1 MFAIAT
7 TINHGVSLFLKEVA
21 LLVVPSP
28 HATMQ
33 SDAAISSP
41 KERLLFLLRNAN
53 LNLIFFELKGL

>member
-7 TINHGVSLFLKEVA
+7 TINDGVSLFLKEVA
-21 LLVVPSP
+21 LLVPSP